1 MSRPR
6 TDCRRHTATAM
17 AKVIAAREPSSVDG
31 VSSSRKDAFHVYG
44 SGASW
49 ASGIGA

>member
-6 TDCRRHTATAM
+6 TDRRRHRAM
-17 AKVIAAREPSSVDG
+17 AKVTAAREPSSVDG
-31 VSSSRKDAFHVYG
+31 VSSSRKDAFNVHG
-44 SGASW
+44 SGTSW